1 MTTVTISPEDRTL
14 AALTHLSGLAGYII
28 PFGGIVV
35 PIIIWIVKSESRVIS
50 SIAKQAILLNLIVF
64 LFFCIG
70 WVLFLTIILIPA
82 VIVGWIA
89 LFLVALVLPIVG
101 AIKANDG
108 LYYRYPV
115 VGVEPVVPPP
125 TVPSRI

>member
-82 VIVGWIA
+82 VVVGWIA

>member
-1 MTTVTISPEDRTL
+1 M
-14 AALTHLSGLAGYII
+14 
-28 PFGGIVV
+28 

-70 WVLFLTIILIPA
+70 AVLFLTFILIPA
-82 VIVGWIA
+82 VVIGWCV
-89 LFLVALVLPIVG
+89 LFLGALVLPIVG

-115 VGVEPVVPPP
+115 VGVEPVAPPP